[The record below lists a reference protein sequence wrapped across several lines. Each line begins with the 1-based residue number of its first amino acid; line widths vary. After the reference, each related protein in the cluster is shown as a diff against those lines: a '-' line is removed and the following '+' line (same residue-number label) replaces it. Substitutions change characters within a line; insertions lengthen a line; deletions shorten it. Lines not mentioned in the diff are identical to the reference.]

1 MVRRSRYSGAADV
14 LVAALD
20 PAVSTWPAH
29 ADVVSLRLA
38 LANIQF
44 DGGTTDGPD
53 ALHGLA
59 TATNAADTDVALRC
73 RRQEA
78 TCAALAGDTA
88 AAVRLFGAVL
98 HDERRRYG
106 DDDPQVVEL
115 RREIDLLD
123 AGRADIE

>member
-1 MVRRSRYSGAADV
+1 MG
-14 LVAALD
+14 
-20 PAVSTWPAH
+20 PTH

-44 DGGTTDGPD
+44 DRGDYRTART
-53 ALHGLA
+53 LYHGL
-59 TATNAADTDVALRC
+59 ATNAADTDVALRC

-98 HDERRRYG
+98 HDARRRYG

-123 AGRADIE
+123 PGRADVE